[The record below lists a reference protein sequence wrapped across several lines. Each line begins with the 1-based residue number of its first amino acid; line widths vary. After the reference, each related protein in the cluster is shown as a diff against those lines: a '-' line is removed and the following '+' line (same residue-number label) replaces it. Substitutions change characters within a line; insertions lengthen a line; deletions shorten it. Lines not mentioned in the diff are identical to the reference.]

1 MEGEGR
7 APVKGESGRWAGVPR
22 PALVSIVLC
31 LLLVGSIAGGD
42 GGGSLAQENGATPAA
57 VATPLAA
64 DFTQLV
70 TERPA
75 IIHDGSCAEPGEAVA
90 TLTPVSRAEGE
101 AVGQGAAIEAERS
114 YTIVPYAI
122 DVLIGGQNSVSVY
135 LSNDEPEITIACG
148 EIGGVPSDGGSI
160 VVKLSQR
167 NDSGFDGIAFIAPG
181 DPGTSGVSVFLAGER
196 TVAETREFVAAATPE
211 LDAEP
216 GIALEAGPSPT
227 ATAEPVQVVDIA
239 LLEWVIDLP
248 EEVRAGQANIV
259 VTNEGAEPHS
269 LVIEGPGGVFEL
281 PRPIEPGQATVL
293 NATLPA
299 GEYVLYCPLGD
310 GEHREKGMEATLE
323 VAP

>member
-1 MEGEGR
+1 MGR
-7 APVKGESGRWAGVPR
+7 KGRTAVNVDFGRWAGVPR
-22 PALVSIVLC
+22 AALVSIALG
-31 LLLVGSIAGGD
+31 LLLVGTIAGGD
-42 GGGSLAQENGATPAA
+42 GGGSLAQEDAATPAA
-57 VATPLAA
+57 MATPLAT
-64 DFTQLV
+64 DFTQFV
-70 TERPA
+70 AERPA
-75 IIHDGSCAEPGEAVA
+75 VVHDGSCAEPGEAVA
-90 TLTPVSRAEGE
+90 PLTPVSRSEGE

-122 DVLIGGQNSVSVY
+122 DILIGGQNSVSVY
-135 LSNDEPEITIACG
+135 LSNDQPEITIACG
-148 EIGGVPSDGGSI
+148 EIGGVPSEGGSI

-167 NDSGFDGIAFIAPG
+167 NDSGFDGIAFLAPG

-196 TVAETREFVAAATPE
+196 TVAETRELVAAATPE
-211 LDAEP
+211 LEAGLDIE
-216 GIALEAGPSPT
+216 LEAAPSPT
-227 ATAEPVQVVDIA
+227 PTAEPVQVVDIA

-293 NATLPA
+293 HATLPA

-310 GEHREKGMEATLE
+310 GEHREKGMEAMLE
-323 VAP
+323 VVA